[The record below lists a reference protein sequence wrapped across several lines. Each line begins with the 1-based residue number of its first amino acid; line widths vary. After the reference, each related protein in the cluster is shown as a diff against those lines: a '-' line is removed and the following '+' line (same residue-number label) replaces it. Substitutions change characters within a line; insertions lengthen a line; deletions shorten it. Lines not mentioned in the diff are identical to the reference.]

1 MSAVLH
7 RPAPLGGPVL
17 TKGTRA
23 LVVLAAIGVAAMIY
37 RFAAG
42 LGGATALNDGYPWGL
57 WIAFDVVTGTAL
69 GCGGYAIALLVYVLN
84 KGEFHPAVRPAL
96 LTGALGYSLAAV
108 SILLDVGRPWLLHRV
123 PLYVN
128 HWNTSSALFEVAL
141 CVMTYV
147 AVLWVEVSPS
157 FLEAWKRGPAGLKK
171 SLGDGFLPVVEKAL
185 PFVIALGLLL
195 PTMHQSS
202 LGTLMLLSGKKL
214 HGLWSTPLLPLL
226 FLISCLAMGYAVV
239 IFESTLS
246 SVAFRRP
253 REGKMLA
260 ALGKVVVP
268 FLWAWAGI
276 RLVDVVLRGKLS
288 FFARPDG
295 YVLLFL
301 VEMALIV
308 VPAVLLASP
317 ERRADAGA
325 LFRAALLMI
334 LAGTVYRID
343 TFIVAFRPGA
353 QYAYFPSLAE
363 ILATVGIVAIEI
375 LAYVFFVKRFPIL
388 TGAAPAHAAAA
399 SQVR

>member
-1 MSAVLH
+1 MSAVLD

-17 TKGTRA
+17 TKGTRV
-23 LVVLAAIGVAAMIY
+23 LVVLAAIGVAAMVY
-37 RFAAG
+37 RFVAG

-69 GCGGYAIALLVYVLN
+69 GCGGYAVALLVYVLN

-96 LTGALGYSLAAV
+96 LTSALGYSMAAV

-123 PLYVN
+123 AIYVN

-147 AVLWVEVSPS
+147 AVLWIEVSPS
-157 FLEAWKRGPAGLKK
+157 FLAAWKKAPPGLRKT
-171 SLGDGFLPVVEKAL
+171 LGDNFLPVIEKTL

-239 IFESTLS
+239 VFESTLS
-246 SVAFRRP
+246 SVAFGRR
-253 REGKMLA
+253 REGRMLA
-260 ALGKVVVP
+260 GLGRAVVP

-276 RLVDVVLRGKLS
+276 RLVDVALRGKLA
-288 FFARPDG
+288 FFAKPDG

-301 VEMALIV
+301 VEVALV
-308 VPAVLLASP
+308 VAPALMLASP
-317 ERRADAGA
+317 AKRADAGN
-325 LFRAALLMI
+325 LFRAAMLMI
-334 LAGTVYRID
+334 LAGTLYRID
-343 TFIVAFRPGA
+343 TFVVAFRPGA

-363 ILATVGIVAIEI
+363 ILATTGIVAIEI

-388 TGAAPAHAAAA
+388 TGADPARAAAA

>member
-1 MSAVLH
+1 MSAVVH

-17 TKGTRA
+17 TRGTRVLVA
-23 LVVLAAIGVAAMIY
+23 LAVIGVAAMVF

-69 GCGGYAIALLVYVLN
+69 GCGGYAVALLVYVLN

-128 HWNTSSALFEVAL
+128 HWNYNSALFEVAL

-147 AVLWVEVSPS
+147 AVLWIEVSPS
-157 FLEAWKRGPAGLKK
+157 FLEEWKKGPAGLKK
-171 SLGDGFLPVVEKAL
+171 SLGDNFLPVVEKAL

-214 HGLWSTPLLPLL
+214 HALWSTPLLPLL

-239 IFESTLS
+239 VFESTLS
-246 SVAFRRP
+246 SVAFKRP

-260 ALGKVVVP
+260 GLGKVVVP

-276 RLVDVVLRGKLS
+276 RLVDIVLRGKLAL
-288 FFARPDG
+288 FAKPDG

-308 VPAVLLASP
+308 VPAVMLASP

-334 LAGTVYRID
+334 LAGTLYRID

>member
-1 MSAVLH
+1 MSAVLD

-42 LGGATALNDGYPWGL
+42 LGGSTALNDGYPWGL
-57 WIAFDVVTGTAL
+57 WIALDVVTGTAL
-69 GCGGYAIALLVYVLN
+69 GCGGYAVALLVYVLN

-96 LTGALGYSLAAV
+96 LTSALGYSMAAV
-108 SILLDVGRPWLLHRV
+108 SIILDVGRPWLLHRV
-123 PLYVN
+123 AIYVN

-157 FLEAWKRGPAGLKK
+157 FLPAWKSGPPGLRKT
-171 SLGDGFLPVVEKAL
+171 LGDTFLPVIEKAL

-239 IFESTLS
+239 VFESTLS

-260 ALGKVVVP
+260 GLGRAVAP

-276 RLVDVVLRGKLS
+276 RLVDVAIRGKLA
-288 FFARPDG
+288 FFAKPDG

-301 VEMALIV
+301 VEMALV
-308 VPAVLLASP
+308 VAPAVMLASP
-317 ERRADAGA
+317 AKRANAGN
-325 LFRAALLMI
+325 LFRAAMLMI
-334 LAGTVYRID
+334 LAGALYRID

-353 QYAYFPSLAE
+353 QYAYFPSVAE
-363 ILATVGIVAIEI
+363 ILATVGLVAIEI
-375 LAYVFFVKRFPIL
+375 LVYVFFVKRFPIL
-388 TGAAPAHAAAA
+388 TGAEPAHAAAA

>member
-1 MSAVLH
+1 MSAVLD

-23 LVVLAAIGVAAMIY
+23 LVVVGAIGVAAMIY

-69 GCGGYAIALLVYVLN
+69 GCGGYAVALLVYVLN

-96 LTGALGYSLAAV
+96 LTSALGYSMAAF

-123 PLYVN
+123 PLYVS
-128 HWNTSSALFEVAL
+128 HWNYNSALFEVAL
-141 CVMTYV
+141 CVMSYV
-147 AVLWVEVSPS
+147 AVLWIEVSPS
-157 FLEAWKRGPAGLKK
+157 FLEAWRKGPAGLKR
-171 SLGDGFLPVVEKAL
+171 SLGENFLPVIEKAL

-214 HGLWSTPLLPLL
+214 HALWSTPLLPLL

-239 IFESTLS
+239 VFESTLS
-246 SVAFRRP
+246 SVAFKRP
-253 REGKMLA
+253 REGTMLA
-260 ALGKVVVP
+260 GLGKAVVP
-268 FLWAWAGI
+268 FLWAGAGI
-276 RLVDVVLRGKLS
+276 RLVDIALRGKL
-288 FFARPDG
+288 ALLGKPDG

-301 VEMALIV
+301 VEIGLIV
-308 VPAVLLASP
+308 APAVMLASP
-317 ERRADAGA
+317 AKRANAGN
-325 LFRAALLMI
+325 LFRAAILMI
-334 LAGTVYRID
+334 LAGTLYRID
-343 TFIVAFRPGA
+343 TFIVAFRPGS

-363 ILATVGIVAIEI
+363 ILATTGLVAIEI
-375 LAYVFFVKRFPIL
+375 LVYVYFVKRFPIL
-388 TGAAPAHAAAA
+388 TGAAPARAAAA

>member
-7 RPAPLGGPVL
+7 RPVPLGGPVL

-23 LVVLAAIGVAAMIY
+23 LVVLAAVGVAAMVY

-69 GCGGYAIALLVYVLN
+69 GCGGYAVALLVYVLN
-84 KGEFHPAVRPAL
+84 KGEFHPLVRPAL

-123 PLYVN
+123 PLYVK
-128 HWNTSSALFEVAL
+128 HWNYNSALFEVAL

-147 AVLWVEVSPS
+147 AVLWIEVSPS
-157 FLEAWKRGPAGLKK
+157 FLETWKKGPAGLKRT
-171 SLGDGFLPVVEKAL
+171 LGENFLPIVEKAL

-214 HGLWSTPLLPLL
+214 HALWSTPLLPLL

-246 SVAFRRP
+246 SVAFKRP

-276 RLVDVVLRGKLS
+276 RLVDVVLRGKLA
-288 FFARPDG
+288 FFAKPDG

-301 VEMALIV
+301 VEMALVV
-308 VPAVLLASP
+308 VPAILLASP
-317 ERRADAGA
+317 ARRADPGA
-325 LFRAALLMI
+325 LFRAAILMI
-334 LAGTVYRID
+334 LAGTLYRID
-343 TFIVAFRPGA
+343 TFIVAYRPGA
-353 QYAYFPSLAE
+353 QYAYFPSLVE
-363 ILATVGIVAIEI
+363 ILATTGLVAIEI
-375 LAYVFFVKRFPIL
+375 LVYVYFVKRFPIL
-388 TGAAPAHAAAA
+388 TGAAPARAAAA

>member
-1 MSAVLH
+1 MSRHPSVH
-7 RPAPLGGPVL
+7 TEVSGPVL
-17 TKGTRA
+17 TPSYRVLVAIAA
-23 LVVLAAIGVAAMIY
+23 LGGVMMLW

-42 LGGATALNDGYPWGL
+42 LAAVSNLNDGYPWGV

-69 GCGGYAIALLVYVLN
+69 GCGGYAVALLVYVLN

-128 HWNTSSALFEVAL
+128 HWNYNSAVFEVAL

-147 AVLWVEVSPS
+147 AVLWIEVSPS
-157 FLEAWKRGPAGLKK
+157 FLEAWRQGPPGLKR
-171 SLGDGFLPVVEKAL
+171 SLGENFLPIVEKAL

-214 HGLWSTPLLPLL
+214 HALWSTPLLPLL

-239 IFESTLS
+239 VFESTLS
-246 SVAFRRP
+246 SVAFKRP
-253 REGKMLA
+253 REGTMLA
-260 ALGKVVVP
+260 GLGKAVVP

-276 RLVDVVLRGKLS
+276 RLVDIALRGKLAL
-288 FFARPDG
+288 FAKPDG

-301 VEMALIV
+301 VEMALVV
-308 VPAVLLASP
+308 VPAILLASP
-317 ERRADAGA
+317 ARRADPGA
-325 LFRAALLMI
+325 LFRAAILMI
-334 LAGTVYRID
+334 LAGTLYRID
-343 TFIVAFRPGA
+343 TFIVAYRPGA
-353 QYAYFPSLAE
+353 QYAYFPSVVE
-363 ILATVGIVAIEI
+363 ILATAGLVAIEI
-375 LAYVFFVKRFPIL
+375 LVYVYFVKRFPIL
-388 TGAAPAHAAAA
+388 TGAAPARAAAA

>member
-23 LVVLAAIGVAAMIY
+23 LVVFAALGVAAMIY

-69 GCGGYAIALLVYVLN
+69 GCGGYAVALLVYVLN
-84 KGEFHPAVRPAL
+84 KGEFHPLVRPAL
-96 LTGALGYSLAAV
+96 LTSALGYSMAAV

-123 PLYVN
+123 PLYVS
-128 HWNTSSALFEVAL
+128 HWNYNSALFEVAL
-141 CVMTYV
+141 CVMAYV
-147 AVLWVEVSPS
+147 AVLWIEVSPA
-157 FLEAWKRGPAGLKK
+157 FLERWRQGPPGLQK
-171 SLGDGFLPVVEKAL
+171 SLGDNFLPVIEKAL

-214 HGLWSTPLLPLL
+214 HPLWSTPLLPLL
-226 FLISCLAMGYAVV
+226 FLISSLAMGYAVV
-239 IFESTLS
+239 VFESTLS
-246 SVAFRRP
+246 SVAFKRP
-253 REGKMLA
+253 RESRMLA
-260 ALGKVVVP
+260 GLGKAVVP
-268 FLWAWAGI
+268 FLWVWAGI
-276 RLVDVVLRGKLS
+276 RLVDIALRGKLGLLAA
-288 FFARPDG
+288 FDG

-301 VEMALIV
+301 AEMALIV
-308 VPAVLLASP
+308 VPAVMLASP
-317 ERRADAGA
+317 ARRANPGS
-325 LFRAALLMI
+325 LFKAAMLMI
-334 LAGTVYRID
+334 LAGTSYRID

-363 ILATVGIVAIEI
+363 ILATTGLVAIEI
-375 LAYVFFVKRFPIL
+375 LVYVFFVKRFPIL
-388 TGAAPAHAAAA
+388 TGAVPAHAAAA
-399 SQVR
+399 SQ

>member
-1 MSAVLH
+1 VSAVLH

-23 LVVLAAIGVAAMIY
+23 LVVLAALGVAAMVY
-37 RFAAG
+37 RFAGG
-42 LGGATALNDGYPWGL
+42 LGASTALNDGYPWGL

-69 GCGGYAIALLVYVLN
+69 GCGGYAVALLVYVLN

-96 LTGALGYSLAAV
+96 LTSALGYSMAAV

-123 PLYVN
+123 ALYVN

-147 AVLWVEVSPS
+147 AVLWIEVSPS
-157 FLEAWKRGPAGLKK
+157 FLESWRKGPAGLKK
-171 SLGDGFLPVVEKAL
+171 TLGDNFLPVVEKAL

-239 IFESTLS
+239 VFESTLS
-246 SVAFRRP
+246 SVALRRP
-253 REGKMLA
+253 REGTMLA
-260 ALGKVVVP
+260 GLGKAVVP

-288 FFARPDG
+288 FFAKPDG

-301 VEMALIV
+301 VEMALV
-308 VPAVLLASP
+308 VAPAFMLATP
-317 ERRADAGA
+317 ERRADAGN
-325 LFRAALLMI
+325 LFRAAILMI
-334 LAGTVYRID
+334 LAGTLYRID

-353 QYAYFPSLAE
+353 HYAYFPSLAE
-363 ILATVGIVAIEI
+363 IFATTGLVAIEI
-375 LAYVFFVKRFPIL
+375 LVYVTFVKRFPIL
-388 TGAAPAHAAAA
+388 TGAVPARAAAA
-399 SQVR
+399 A

>member
-7 RPAPLGGPVL
+7 RPAPLGGPVV
-17 TKGTRA
+17 TKGARV
-23 LVVLAAIGVAAMIY
+23 LVVLAALGVAAMVT
-37 RFAAG
+37 RFAVG

-69 GCGGYAIALLVYVLN
+69 GCGGYAVALLVYVLN

-123 PLYVN
+123 PLYVS

-147 AVLWVEVSPS
+147 AVLWIEVSPS
-157 FLEAWKRGPAGLKK
+157 FLDSWRKGPAGLKRT
-171 SLGDGFLPVVEKAL
+171 LGESFLPVVEKAL

-214 HGLWSTPLLPLL
+214 HALWSTPLLPLL
-226 FLISCLAMGYAVV
+226 FLISSLAMGYAVV

-246 SVAFRRP
+246 SVAFKRP

-276 RLVDVVLRGKLS
+276 RLVDVVLRGKLA
-288 FFARPDG
+288 FFAKPDG

-301 VEMALIV
+301 VEIALIV
-308 VPAVLLASP
+308 VPAVMLASP

-325 LFRAALLMI
+325 LFRAAILMI
-334 LAGTVYRID
+334 LAGTLYRID

-375 LAYVFFVKRFPIL
+375 LAYVWFVKRFPIL